1 MFSLFFSHLGIG
13 LLGCLL
19 LVPYKRLGRGF
30 FRFNV
35 LLGLGFLV
43 IAAAFRRGGPAGDAL
58 ALLVALVLAAGT
70 VVSLRFRRS
79 PLSLWLLGAAVAAG
93 LVSTL
98 GEAAWLA
105 GTGTIQLSAPLLA
118 AQFITSSI
126 LLGAVLLDM
135 ILGHW
140 YLVIPG
146 LSFGHLERMTRV
158 LAIALVLRVAV
169 SAWTV
174 GVARGAWEAALQDS
188 MRFLAQDG
196 LLLLLR
202 ILFGILGPAVLL
214 FLVRECV
221 RTRSNTSATGILYVA
236 TVIVLIGEIASHYLL
251 THGALPL

>member
-1 MFSLFFSHLGIG
+1 MFSLFFSHLGTG

-19 LVPYKRLGRGF
+19 LVPYKRLGHGF

-35 LLGLGFLV
+35 LLGLCFLV
-43 IAAAFRRGGPAGDAL
+43 IAAAFRRGGPAGSSM
-58 ALLVALVLAAGT
+58 ALLAGILLAAGT
-70 VVSLRFRRS
+70 VVSLQFRRHPIS
-79 PLSLWLLGAAVAAG
+79 RWLLVAAVAAG
-93 LVSTL
+93 LVSML
-98 GEAAWLA
+98 GEATQLA
-105 GTGTIQLSAPLLA
+105 GAGAVPISAPLLA
-118 AQFITSSI
+118 AHFITSSV

-146 LSFGHLERMTRV
+146 LSFGHLQRMTRV
-158 LAIALVLRVAV
+158 LAIALALRISVI
-169 SAWTV
+169 AWTV
-174 GVARGAWEAALQDS
+174 GAAWGAWQAALQDS

-196 LLLLLR
+196 LLLALR
-202 ILFGILGPAVLL
+202 LLFGILGPAVLL
-214 FLVRECV
+214 FLIWECV